1 MDNRLSRQYEGTGL
15 GLALVKKLV
24 ELHGGSLDVQSEPG
38 KGSSF
43 SFVLPWAQ
51 DIQDYVNQ
59 DIPGREIQ
67 YQDKKAGGMA
77 LAHGRILIAEDH
89 ESNVMAIED
98 FLKASGYEVFSVQ
111 NGREVLSK
119 IEEADPDLILMDI
132 QMPDM
137 DGLEATVLLRADP
150 RYGSIPIIALTALAM
165 TGDRERCLEAGMNA
179 YLSKPFRLTDLLQVI
194 DKFLK
199 PDAQL

>member
-1 MDNRLSRQYEGTGL
+1 
-15 GLALVKKLV
+15 
-24 ELHGGSLDVQSEPG
+24 
-38 KGSSF
+38 
-43 SFVLPWAQ
+43 
-51 DIQDYVNQ
+51 
-59 DIPGREIQ
+59 
-67 YQDKKAGGMA
+67 MA
-77 LAHGRILIAEDH
+77 LAHGRILLAEDH

-150 RYGSIPIIALTALAM
+150 RYVSIPIIALTALAM

-194 DKFLK
+194 DKFLQ
-199 PDAQL
+199 PDAQP